1 MFLNV
6 LTIMG
11 FTVIIAVIGHTLFDK
26 TGVPESVFMI
36 MFGLILGPL
45 SGIISINEFS
55 GIIPYVFTLSIV
67 IILLENGLTTD
78 FQMVLETMK
87 SSTIFTIIVLLV
99 TSLLCGM
106 FLRFFLGWSIV
117 SSLILGVICSGT
129 STLPIMYFTSR
140 MRLNPDVTQMLIF
153 ESIINDVTII
163 TMVSLII
170 QGLTPST
177 GSSVPLLSL
186 IKVLVA
192 RAVGLGI
199 LFSLAW
205 TVVLVKVKED
215 LSLKYLTTLA
225 ISILLYYLCESWGG
239 SGVIAVM
246 VFGITIGNL
255 PAFFRS
261 HLLIRQRVFWFFT
274 KIEIMQDEV
283 TFLVKNTFFFLLG
296 LMFNVE
302 AVTIK
307 ILLVA
312 LVLTILM
319 IISRWVSYKIIGF
332 VDRRYINNIW
342 FVSLMVSRGFTAG
355 LTAFMSVEKGLQM
368 PVITDVVIVLILFTN
383 LAATLG
389 FIWITRKN
397 NDDFLNNV
405 N

>member
-11 FTVIIAVIGHTLFDK
+11 FTVIIAVIGHTFFDK

-261 HLLIRQRVFWFFT
+261 HLLIRQRVLWFFT

>member
-1 MFLNV
+1 
-6 LTIMG
+6 
-11 FTVIIAVIGHTLFDK
+11 
-26 TGVPESVFMI
+26 
-36 MFGLILGPL
+36 
-45 SGIISINEFS
+45 
-55 GIIPYVFTLSIV
+55 
-67 IILLENGLTTD
+67 
-78 FQMVLETMK
+78 
-87 SSTIFTIIVLLV
+87 
-99 TSLLCGM
+99 
-106 FLRFFLGWSIV
+106 
-117 SSLILGVICSGT
+117 
-129 STLPIMYFTSR
+129 
-140 MRLNPDVTQMLIF
+140 
-153 ESIINDVTII
+153 
-163 TMVSLII
+163 
-170 QGLTPST
+170 
-177 GSSVPLLSL
+177 
-186 IKVLVA
+186 
-192 RAVGLGI
+192 
-199 LFSLAW
+199 
-205 TVVLVKVKED
+205 
-215 LSLKYLTTLA
+215 LA

-261 HLLIRQRVFWFFT
+261 HLLVRQRVLWFFT

-302 AVTIK
+302 AVTIN

-332 VDRRYINNIW
+332 VDRRYVNNIW

-389 FIWITRKN
+389 FIWITRKFDN
-397 NDDFLNNV
+397 IDEKV
-405 N
+405 

>member
-11 FTVIIAVIGHTLFDK
+11 FTVIIAVIGHTFFDK

-99 TSLLCGM
+99 TSLLCGT
-106 FLRFFLGWSIV
+106 FLRFILGWSFV

-170 QGLTPST
+170 QGLSPST
-177 GSSVPLLSL
+177 GSSVPILSL

-261 HLLIRQRVFWFFT
+261 HLLVRQRVLWFFT

-302 AVTIK
+302 AVTIN

-332 VDRRYINNIW
+332 VDRRYVNNIW

-389 FIWITRKN
+389 FIWITRKFDN
-397 NDDFLNNV
+397 IDEKV
-405 N
+405 

>member
-261 HLLIRQRVFWFFT
+261 HLLIRQRVLWFFT